1 MSNQYKNDGTTNKK
15 EKSVVEKEDQSSFD
29 IQQLAISKLEKEIK
43 NLEARIGNLNSRIKL
58 LEQKNKNDA
67 NKKGSFY

>member
-29 IQQLAISKLEKEIK
+29 IQQLAIK